1 MNKLIVKSGFT
12 SNLKMWRSILED
24 MIANGFSLV
33 SYNGTIASSLPTTDL
48 QSFVLEATSTI
59 DPLAGTG
66 AGKQRWRIAMK
77 GTEKRT
83 NLYCAAPEQIS
94 DTGTVAKTGTANV
107 TSSGVP
113 EYAGQIG
120 ARFNGSTGGV
130 TGDTDVCF
138 YHRGIAGSS
147 NTVYYGGTMAYP
159 TNATTNTAGQT
170 NNDSLIWADPE
181 ATPFTYHLSF
191 TDHGFALHIA
201 VEGRD
206 SDGCRAAWL
215 VVQRAINSDGTVV
228 VDGKAPLFCMFSVN
242 GGGSINNDVE
252 VRPAN
257 NSPGSFQIMRFT
269 VRESDVN
276 APTIPAP
283 AHVHSAD
290 SSAVINPYQMV
301 PFSEDNHFD
310 FRLPAG
316 FNTQRYSYPYE
327 MDIVGY
333 ASADVISNGTEID
346 VQVYNE
352 VEDDGST
359 PKKRTYKALTANSP
373 NNTGMRIFFLKGY
386 KAPEGAGA

>member
-24 MIANGFSLV
+24 LVANGFSLV
-33 SYNGTIASSLPTTDL
+33 SYNGTLASSLPTTDL
-48 QSFVLEATSTI
+48 ASFVIEATSTI

-94 DTGTVAKTGTANV
+94 DTGVVAKTGTSPIS
-107 TSSGVP
+107 SSGVP

-120 ARFNGSTGGV
+120 ARFNGINGGSTG
-130 TGDTDVCF
+130 DNDVCF
-138 YHRGIAGSS
+138 YHRGIAGPS
-147 NTVYYGGTMAYP
+147 NAVYYGGTMAYP
-159 TNATTNTAGQT
+159 TNATNNTAGQT
-170 NNDSLIWADPE
+170 NSDSLIWADPE

-228 VDGKAPLFCMFSVN
+228 VEGKAPLFCMFSVN
-242 GGGSINNDVE
+242 GGGSIDNNIE
-252 VRPAN
+252 VRPAT

-276 APTIPAP
+276 APTVPAP

-386 KAPEGAGA
+386 KAQEGAGA